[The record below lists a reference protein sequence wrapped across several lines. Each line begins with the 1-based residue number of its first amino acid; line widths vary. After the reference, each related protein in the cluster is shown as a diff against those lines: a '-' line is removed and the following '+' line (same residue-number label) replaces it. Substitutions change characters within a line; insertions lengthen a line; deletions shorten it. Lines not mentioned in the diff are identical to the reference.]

1 MRVRR
6 KAGSL
11 VPLELAICTAA
22 LALRD
27 HGVEQ
32 FHGYLIAK
40 ELKDAADTKLLTAYG
55 TLYRALGRLEQMGL
69 MTSTWED
76 PQIPA
81 DENRPRRRLLHHY
94 SRRARGSGQHR
105 WRISGAAGGA
115 ASVHDMNPR
124 ERANAAARVT
134 RWWTRC
140 YTAGLPGDVRDAR
153 RAEIESD
160 LWDSLADGNSTRHI
174 LARLAL
180 GIPDDLTW
188 SLTLMDTNTRAV
200 TGWSLGSLSLFVL
213 ASLWLSLAPQSVVM
227 RESMWAFPMALSV
240 HLLGLVLLVGMR
252 LAIDLR
258 LTGWAFGGVPASQ
271 LVNRA
276 APWSVVG
283 AIVTV
288 ASGMALYAADA
299 ARVGANPAFQL
310 KVIALALVLANV
322 WFFHVVL
329 SRDMR
334 DWDTAAAPPRA
345 VRASAWLSLALWASI
360 LVAGKLVQ
368 FISVY

>member
-1 MRVRR
+1 
-6 KAGSL
+6 
-11 VPLELAICTAA
+11 
-22 LALRD
+22 
-27 HGVEQ
+27 
-32 FHGYLIAK
+32 
-40 ELKDAADTKLLTAYG
+40 
-55 TLYRALGRLEQMGL
+55 
-69 MTSTWED
+69 
-76 PQIPA
+76 
-81 DENRPRRRLLHHY
+81 
-94 SRRARGSGQHR
+94 
-105 WRISGAAGGA
+105 
-115 ASVHDMNPR
+115 MNPR
-124 ERANAAARVT
+124 ERSNAAARVT

-200 TGWSLGSLSLFVL
+200 AGWSLGSLSLFVL

-368 FISVY
+368 FISVS